1 MNDKKIAIN
10 VNDISK
16 LYRIGQKIDKNKSF
30 IGSIFNSYKKVIY
43 NFKNIRSLSAFKGKK

>member
-1 MNDKKIAIN
+1 MNDKKMAIN

-30 IGSIFNSYKKVIY
+30 IKLYSIPIKK
-43 NFKNIRSLSAFKGKK
+43 